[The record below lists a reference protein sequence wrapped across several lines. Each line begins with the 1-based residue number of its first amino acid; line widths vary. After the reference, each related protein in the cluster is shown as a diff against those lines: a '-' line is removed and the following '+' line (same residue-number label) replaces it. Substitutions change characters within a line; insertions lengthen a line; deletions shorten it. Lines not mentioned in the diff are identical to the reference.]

1 MASHTK
7 TTDIPTD
14 VGYQAYKSTN
24 SGASWATNGPPGIER
39 VADIQIVTTGVS
51 IPGFHK
57 KVKRGELLPYTP
69 FNQSHYTLSG
79 ETGLYTLAKQ
89 GGTWYK
95 RVGPW
100 VPYKSFLTQSVLSS
114 ALDAVVSNIDVGPA
128 VQACAAK
135 IYSSGHDTL
144 TSLLELH
151 KTAALFRDLSGKF
164 VGLFSASKA
173 AGNWLE
179 YRYGWRILYFELL
192 DLQKALSSLDERRT
206 RFSDRVGFSQHI
218 TNSSSSV
225 LNTGG
230 GTYYPMDFMD
240 TIEVSTRGAI
250 TADINPPKFRFNPV
264 TTGWELVRFSF
275 IVDWFIQIGQWL
287 EALSFLALVSD
298 YTAAG
303 GTYASI
309 TREATSSGAYFT
321 SPTTYLD
328 VEVAHMTAKL
338 TITTRTPQ
346 LVAIHPF
353 ASIKLDVG
361 KVLDLAALFYGG
373 VTKSPFRRTLRL

>member
-7 TTDIPTD
+7 TTDNPTD
-14 VGYQAYKSTN
+14 VGYQSYRSTN
-24 SGASWATNGPPGIER
+24 SGATWSTYGGPGTER
-39 VADIQIVTTGVS
+39 VADIQITTTGVS
-51 IPGFHK
+51 IPGFHA

-69 FNQSHYTLSG
+69 FNQSHFTLAG
-79 ETGLYTLAKQ
+79 TAGLYTLAKQ
-89 GGTWYK
+89 GSTWYK
-95 RVGPW
+95 RIGPW
-100 VPYKSFLTQSVLSS
+100 VPYRLFMTKAALSD
-114 ALDAVVSNIDVGPA
+114 ALIAAVPNIDVGPA

-151 KTAALFRDLSGKF
+151 KTAALFKGLSSKF
-164 VGLFSASKA
+164 VSLFSASKA

-192 DLQKALSSLDERRT
+192 DLQKALSSLDEQRT
-206 RFSDRVGFSQHI
+206 RFSDRVGWSQHI
-218 TNSSSSV
+218 MNSTDSV
-225 LNTGG
+225 FNGG
-230 GTYYPMDFMD
+230 GGVYCNMNFTD

-264 TTGWELVRFSF
+264 ITGWELVKFSF

-303 GTYASI
+303 GTYISFK
-309 TREATSSGAYFT
+309 REATSSGPYFT

-328 VEVAHMTAKL
+328 VEAGTMTAVLKV
-338 TITTRTPQ
+338 TTRTPQ
-346 LVAIHPF
+346 QVALHPF
-353 ASIKLDVG
+353 ASIKLDAG

-373 VTKSPFRRTLRL
+373 LTKTPFRGTLRL

>member
-7 TTDIPTD
+7 TTDQPTN
-14 VGYQAYKSTN
+14 VGYQSYRSTN
-24 SGASWATNGPPGIER
+24 SGASWSAYGAPGTER

-51 IPGFHK
+51 IPGFHA

-69 FNQSHYTLSG
+69 FNQSHYTLIGTS
-79 ETGLYTLAKQ
+79 GLYTLAKQ
-89 GGTWYK
+89 GSTWYK
-95 RVGPW
+95 RTGPW
-100 VPYKSFLTQSVLSS
+100 VPYRSFLTQTVLSD
-114 ALDAVVSNIDVGPA
+114 ALNAVVSNIDVGPA

-151 KTAALFRDLSGKF
+151 KTAALFRDLTGKF

-206 RFSDRVGFSQHI
+206 RFSDRVGWSQHT

-230 GTYYPMDFMD
+230 GAYCPMDFLD

-309 TREATSSGAYFT
+309 KRVATSSGPYFT

-328 VEVAHMTAKL
+328 LEPGTMTATLKV
-338 TITTRTPQ
+338 TTRTPQ

-373 VTKSPFRRTLRL
+373 VTKSPFRRSLRL